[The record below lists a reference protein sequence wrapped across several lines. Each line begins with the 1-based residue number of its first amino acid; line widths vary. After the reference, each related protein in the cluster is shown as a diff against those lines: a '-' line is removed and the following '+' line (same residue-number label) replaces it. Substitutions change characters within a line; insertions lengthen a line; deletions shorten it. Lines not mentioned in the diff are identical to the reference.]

1 MSKNGYTKPFF
12 MCARVV
18 LNHRPQRYKRCALT
32 PELLARNI
40 SPPYMTYLPILPH
53 YIRNKDGFQA
63 HMLKKIKKNVTIVS
77 YATKKS
83 RTTH

>member
-1 MSKNGYTKPFF
+1 
-12 MCARVV
+12 
-18 LNHRPQRYKRCALT
+18 
-32 PELLARNI
+32 
-40 SPPYMTYLPILPH
+40 MTYLPILPH